1 MWRLRAPIGRCFA
14 IERTSPDSTLSRCL
28 RLTPSGRWTTYW
40 QRRISATYR
49 MVFTRRSTRI
59 PSRIF
64 AGGSTSIRTRQEQG
78 KTMAKRLEGKVAV
91 ITGGTEGIGLA
102 TAKLFVKE
110 GAYVFITGRRQKE
123 LDEAVKTIGSN
134 VSGIKGDIAKLAD
147 LDRLYETVSNAKG
160 RIDIVFAN

>member
-14 IERTSPDSTLSRCL
+14 IERTSPYSTLSRCL

-40 QRRISATYR
+40 QRRISVTYR

-64 AGGSTSIRTRQEQG
+64 GSGSTRMRIRQEQG
-78 KTMAKRLEGKVAV
+78 KTVPKKLEGKVAV

-102 TAKLFVKE
+102 TAKLFAKE

-123 LDEAVKTIGSN
+123 LDEAVKAIGTN
-134 VSGIKGDIAKLAD
+134 VSGVQGDIAQLAD
-147 LDRLYETVSNAKG
+147 LDRLYETVSNT
-160 RIDIVFAN
+160 

>member
-1 MWRLRAPIGRCFA
+1 
-14 IERTSPDSTLSRCL
+14 
-28 RLTPSGRWTTYW
+28 
-40 QRRISATYR
+40 

-64 AGGSTSIRTRQEQG
+64 ASGSTPIRTRQEQG
-78 KTMAKRLEGKVAV
+78 KTMPKKLEGKVAV

-123 LDEAVKTIGSN
+123 LDEAVKAIGSN
-134 VSGIKGDIAKLAD
+134 VSGVQGDIAQLAD
-147 LDRLYETVSNAKG
+147 LDRLYETVSKLKG
-160 RIDIVFAN
+160 RIDKGTLFTVQKALPLLNDGGSIIMMVARSSSTA